1 MQIEGNQSNDLNE
14 INKLLE
20 SENSILKDEIQKL
33 RAAENSTPLNLKE
46 GHHDRENEIRFE
58 TIFETSRLGNKI
70 FNQDME
76 IVQVN
81 PAMVALLGYSSK
93 DDLIGTHIIDFT
105 PNGYQDH
112 WELLKKELWQKLS
125 PYFFFETCLERKD
138 GSIIWCKI
146 ISTLFKDKGETLGYT
161 IIEDIT
167 EQHIARFNKAEFI
180 NVISHELNTPITSIK
195 ASLQLM
201 NRILKKET
209 PVTENIIKLAQD
221 TECIAKKLSDL
232 VSTFLKVSNIDQDDL
247 HLDKKTFVLSNIL
260 ENCCSHLLSN
270 SKHKLTFEGDDSV
283 KVCADQKKI
292 GQVILNLVNNAIKYS
307 EGSTNIVV
315 RVELIENKTKISVT
329 DQGKGIA
336 AESIPYLFD
345 RYFRVEND
353 GNINAGLG
361 IGLFIS
367 AEIVRRHD
375 GEIGVQSEVGKGST
389 FWFTIP
395 DEVTD

>member
-33 RAAENSTPLNLKE
+33 RAAENLTHLNLKE

-70 FNQDME
+70 FNGDME

-93 DDLIGTHIIDFT
+93 DDLIGTHIIDYA
-105 PNGYQDH
+105 PLGYQDH
-112 WELLKKELWQKLS
+112 WDLLKEELWQKLS
-125 PYFFFETCLERKD
+125 PYFIFETCLERKD

-201 NRILKKET
+201 NRILKKEN
-209 PVTENIIKLAQD
+209 PVTENIIRLAQD

-232 VSTFLKVSNIDQDDL
+232 VNTFLKVSNIDQDDL
-247 HLDKKTFVLSNIL
+247 HLDKKTFVLSNVL
-260 ENCCSHLLSN
+260 QSCCTHLLSK
-270 SKHKLTFEGDDSV
+270 SKHKLTFKGDDSV
-283 KVCADQKKI
+283 EVYADQKKI

-307 EGSTNIVV
+307 EGSTNIVLG
-315 RVELIENKTKISVT
+315 VELIENKTKISVT